1 MKKNRRNYY
10 RILHVQAEAPLE
22 IIKASYRALMGP
34 LRAHPDLGGEH
45 QAAALINEAY
55 AVLSDPAKRAAYDRT
70 LSAAQLRGAGSK
82 PKASAEAAGAAGQ
95 HAASHWSVARN
106 CPLCFQPFAA
116 RLPKQAS
123 CARCEAPLTPPPAAQ
138 GRELFGRR
146 SGARLAKNHPVVVT
160 PGWKAQ
166 ALSAVMRDVSLSGA
180 RLLTAVPV
188 APQQVVRIT
197 DPHFDAVATVV
208 ACRHQNGLFSVH
220 TRFLT
225 LRPTQRTGGFV
236 SARA

>member
-1 MKKNRRNYY
+1 MNKNRRNYY

-34 LRAHPDLGGEH
+34 LRSHPDLGGEH
-45 QAAALINEAY
+45 QAASLINEAY

-70 LSAAQLRGAGSK
+70 LSKEQLRGAGAK
-82 PKASAEAAGAAGQ
+82 PHGSAQAAAAE
-95 HAASHWSVARN
+95 HDPSHWSVARQ
-106 CPLCFQPFAA
+106 CPLCRQPFAA
-116 RLPKQAS
+116 QPPKQAN
-123 CARCEAPLTPPPAAQ
+123 CTRCEAPLTPPPTTQ

-160 PGWKAQ
+160 PGWKAP
-166 ALSAVMRDVSLSGA
+166 ALSAVMRDVSLTGA

-188 APQQVVRIT
+188 APQQVIRVT

-208 ACRHQNGLFSVH
+208 ACRYRNGLYSLH

>member
-45 QAAALINEAY
+45 QAASLINEAY
-55 AVLSDPAKRAAYDRT
+55 AVLSDPAKRAAYD
-70 LSAAQLRGAGSK
+70 LSLSKEQVRGARA
-82 PKASAEAAGAAGQ
+82 KAEGKAETANGQ
-95 HAASHWSVARN
+95 RSPHHWSTART
-106 CPLCFQPFAA
+106 CPLCLQPFAT
-116 RLPKQAS
+116 RPPKQTS
-123 CARCEAPLTPPPAAQ
+123 CTRCEAPLTPPPTTQ

-160 PGWKAQ
+160 PGWRAA

-188 APQQVVRIT
+188 APQQVIRIT

-208 ACRHQNGLFSVH
+208 ACRHQNGLFSLH
-220 TRFLT
+220 ARFLT